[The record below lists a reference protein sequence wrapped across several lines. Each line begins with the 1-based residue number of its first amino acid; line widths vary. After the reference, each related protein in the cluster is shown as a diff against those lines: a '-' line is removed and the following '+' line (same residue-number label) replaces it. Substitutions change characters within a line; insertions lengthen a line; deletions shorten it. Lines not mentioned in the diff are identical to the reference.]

1 MTKQK
6 GLRRIVHESL
16 MKADD
21 DYGRRLNFNT
31 VVSTVMSLMNHVAKF
46 DDNSAQGRAVVQE
59 ALSAA
64 LLMMAP
70 ITPHICHQLWAN
82 LTGTALE
89 SAEWMGVDESA
100 LEKTSVELIVQVNG
114 KLRGKFESPVDAPQE
129 GVELIAKQDD
139 NVSRFLEGKNVRK
152 IIYVKNKLINFVVS

>member
-1 MTKQK
+1 M
-6 GLRRIVHESL
+6 
-16 MKADD
+16 D
-21 DYGRRLNFNT
+21 
-31 VVSTVMSLMNHVAKF
+31 
-46 DDNSAQGRAVVQE
+46 
-59 ALSAA
+59 
-64 LLMMAP
+64 
-70 ITPHICHQLWAN
+70 
-82 LTGTALE
+82 
-89 SAEWMGVDESA
+89 GVDESA